1 MFEVS
6 QYYVIANH
14 SSSLI
19 TLTTSSLIQFQV
31 ERKQFTLVLL
41 DAESSMFMESAGAEE
56 GIEAA
61 FSENEVTEKNGENE
75 AELDLSIGDPPD
87 SEELIH
93 AIQELDD
100 AASGDADIR

>member
-1 MFEVS
+1 M
-6 QYYVIANH
+6 
-14 SSSLI
+14 
-19 TLTTSSLIQFQV
+19 

-56 GIEAA
+56 GIGDA